1 MSKVICDVCGTT
13 YPETAQQC
21 PICGCAK
28 NTTAQTAA
36 GDGAQS
42 AGETSY
48 AYVKGG
54 RFSKSNV
61 RKRNKTGKEPERQ
74 MASERP
80 AKAERQPKEEKK
92 DNTNKILAV
101 IVVILLLAIVA
112 VLVYMG
118 LRVFFPDLGK
128 PVDPSDNNTTQIT
141 ESTESTEST
150 GTSTPLEIPCTS
162 VKLSRSTIE
171 FLKAGDGYLLAATV
185 APADTTDSVV
195 YESSDE
201 DVVTVTDG
209 GMITAVSGGQAVI
222 IVTCGD
228 QTAECQII
236 CSFGEYQAPTE
247 TAPSEPDVQIPEGF
261 VLKLNRTEF
270 SLTAKYPNPWALYK
284 ETMGV
289 KATDIT
295 WTVDDP
301 KVASVDENGVVSAVG
316 RGWTTVRATIGDQ
329 TASCKVNVSFDPKP
343 ATEPKYKLSH
353 TDVTLYVGDP
363 TLESFRITL
372 TDKEGVNIDA
382 EWTVSDEGYVTIN
395 GRNITAVKS
404 TSDLAKRA
412 VTVSATV
419 DGETYT
425 CTVRVAEKP
434 TEETQSGT

>member
-36 GDGAQS
+36 GDGSQA
-42 AGETSY
+42 AGEASY

-61 RKRNKTGKEPERQ
+61 RKRNKTGKEPERRV
-74 MASERP
+74 AAERP
-80 AKAERQPKEEKK
+80 VKAERQQKEEKK

-101 IVVILLLAIVA
+101 IVVLLLLAIVA
-112 VLVYMG
+112 VLIYMG
-118 LRVFFPDLGK
+118 LRVFFPNLGQQED
-128 PVDPSDNNTTQIT
+128 PVNNNTSTSEMT
-141 ESTESTEST
+141 ESTEET
-150 GTSTPLEIPCTS
+150 GTSGPLEIPCTAVSLSSKILTFTSTDQAHLLS
-162 VKLSRSTIE
+162 V
-171 FLKAGDGYLLAATV
+171 TV
-185 APADTTDSVV
+185 APANTTDTIT

-201 DVVTVTDG
+201 SIVTVTDG
-209 GMITAVSGGQAVI
+209 GKITPVSGGKAVI

-228 QTAECQII
+228 IIAECEII
-236 CSFGEYQAPTE
+236 CSFGEYQEPTE
-247 TAPSEPDVQIPEGF
+247 TAPTEAPVQIPEGF

-284 ETMGV
+284 ETDGV
-289 KATDIT
+289 KPSDIT

-301 KVASVDENGVVSAVG
+301 TVASVDENGVVSAVG
-316 RGWTTVRATIGDQ
+316 RGWTTVRASIGDQ
-329 TASCKVNVSFDPKP
+329 TASCKVVVSFDPKP

-353 TDVTLYVGDP
+353 SDVTLYVGDP

-372 TDKEGVNIDA
+372 TDAEGVNIDA
-382 EWTVSDEGYVTIN
+382 EWTVSDEGYVIIN

-404 TSDLAKRA
+404 TSDLAKKA
-412 VTVSATV
+412 VTISATV

-434 TEETQSGT
+434 TEETQSAT

>member
-28 NTTAQTAA
+28 NTTAQTVA
-36 GDGAQS
+36 GDGGQT

-61 RKRNKTGKEPERQ
+61 RKRNKTGKEPERHS
-74 MASERP
+74 APERS
-80 AKAERQPKEEKK
+80 AKTEHQPKEEKK

-101 IVVILLLAIVA
+101 IVVLLLLAIVA
-112 VLVYMG
+112 VLIYMG

-128 PVDPSDNNTTQIT
+128 PEDPQDNNTIQVTDPI
-141 ESTESTEST
+141 EST
-150 GTSTPLEIPCTS
+150 GTSTPQEIPCTALN
-162 VKLSRSTIE
+162 LSRSTIE

-185 APADTTDSVV
+185 APADTTDSVA

-201 DVVTVTDG
+201 DVVTVSEG

-228 QTAECQII
+228 MTAECQII
-236 CSFGEYQAPTE
+236 CSFGEYQPPTE
-247 TAPSEPDVQIPEGF
+247 TAPPETTVQIPEGF
-261 VLKLNRTEF
+261 VLKLNRSEF
-270 SLTAKYPNPWALYK
+270 SLTEKYPNPWALYK

-289 KATDIT
+289 KPSDIT

-301 KVASVDENGVVSAVG
+301 TVASVDENGVVSAVG
-316 RGWTTVRATIGDQ
+316 RGWTTVRASIGDQ

-395 GRNITAVKS
+395 GRNITAVKA

-412 VTVSATV
+412 VTISATV